1 MNLSKRHFILF
12 IISGLLLS
20 LGLINYLINHS
31 TIWFIK
37 STNLNESVARK
48 GAGVF
53 LLGYF
58 SDLMWCVSFYL
69 VLLIFIEREWI
80 SVTAFYQ
87 LLLLPFCTEFLQF
100 AQLINGTA
108 DIFDILLYGIVCIL
122 FLTVFSKAFSGL
134 KQMNYKIIKHRLLV
148 ANYYLFFLL
157 VAIASTAPIK
167 PISLSQDLASHM
179 RPLQLHLINQS
190 LYRCKLHNERFARS
204 SNFQ

>member
-1 MNLSKRHFILF
+1 M
-12 IISGLLLS
+12 
-20 LGLINYLINHS
+20 
-31 TIWFIK
+31 
-37 STNLNESVARK
+37 
-48 GAGVF
+48 
-53 LLGYF
+53 GYF

-134 KQMNYKIIKHRLLV
+134 KQMNYKIIKH
-148 ANYYLFFLL
+148 
-157 VAIASTAPIK
+157 
-167 PISLSQDLASHM
+167 
-179 RPLQLHLINQS
+179 
-190 LYRCKLHNERFARS
+190 
-204 SNFQ
+204 